1 MAQFFFSLTISS
13 TLALHALLF
22 LNLQTIMDTVLVLLI
37 TNNTV
42 FYTFK
47 KKKKKADEKNLR
59 PVAEYFKNYGNLWAQ
74 CHKAWHEDDWLG
86 MYYNNNIYF
95 FFN

>member
-1 MAQFFFSLTISS
+1 
-13 TLALHALLF
+13 
-22 LNLQTIMDTVLVLLI
+22 MDTVLVLLI

-42 FYTFK
+42 FYTF

-74 CHKAWHEDDWLG
+74 CHKA
-86 MYYNNNIYF
+86 
-95 FFN
+95 